1 MIATIKKLTV
11 LLLLATAMVLPV
23 SADINQFRQTINEN
37 LKKVNPNYKVV
48 SIEPSHLK
56 GFYNVQLDNGPLIY
70 VSENG
75 QHFFDGQLYFLDN
88 NRMVNISEQDS
99 ARARI
104 ALMDQ
109 FNPADMIIFSPK
121 APVRTKTHITV
132 YTDVD
137 CFYCQK
143 LHQEVPELNARGI
156 EVRYMAFPRA
166 GIGSPSYKKIV
177 SAWCAKDQQDAMTR
191 LKNREQIPMADC
203 DNPVQRHYELG
214 KKMGVTGTP
223 AIITESGGLIP
234 GYRPAAEMAKAL
246 GI

>member
-11 LLLLATAMVLPV
+11 LLLLTTAMVLPV

-99 ARARI
+99 ARVRI

-121 APVRTKTHITV
+121 APVRTKAHITV